1 MAQGGRKREALGVN
15 FISRA
20 SLDSG
25 DEIGLGWETE
35 VPDKERAQYQSN
47 GRLGEVAVIA
57 IKVQSHYSSISCLLS
72 RDDNNE
78 SDSICITRAT
88 YGKLENLAERDKTP
102 ELR

>member
-1 MAQGGRKREALGVN
+1 MAQGGRKREALEVN

-25 DEIGLGWETE
+25 DEIGLGRETE

-57 IKVQSHYSSISCLLS
+57 IKVQPHYLSISCLLS

-78 SDSICITRAT
+78 SDSISVTRAT
-88 YGKLENLAERDKTP
+88 YGKLGAF
-102 ELR
+102 